1 MFVSKFESKD
11 QATGKPPLINHFID
25 SSGGGR
31 KIWNVGAAA
40 LSPGT
45 SKQRKRW
52 PIAALVQSLE

>member
-31 KIWNVGAAA
+31 KIWNVGATA
-40 LSPGT
+40 LSPE
-45 SKQRKRW
+45 QANNKRGG
-52 PIAALVQSLE
+52 QSPP